1 MRRRF
6 WDEVVCVCVW
16 AYASVGVWREV
27 DFVFIYMVG
36 PFDM

>member
-1 MRRRF
+1 MRL
-6 WDEVVCVCVW
+6 CVCVW
-16 AYASVGVWREV
+16 VYASVGVWREE